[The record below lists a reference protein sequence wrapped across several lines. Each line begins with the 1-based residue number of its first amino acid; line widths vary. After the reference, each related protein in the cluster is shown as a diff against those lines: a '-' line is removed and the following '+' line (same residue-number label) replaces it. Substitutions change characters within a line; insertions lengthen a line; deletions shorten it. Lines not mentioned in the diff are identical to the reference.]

1 MGLGKRVFAVVVGS
15 SPNLLGFGAALIRVA
30 FGATLALAHGMGKL
44 PPAEGFVA
52 GVAKLGFPLPGVFAW
67 AAGLAEFAGGLLLAV
82 GLLTRPAAAF
92 MAFTMGVAFFGFHA
106 GDPFRA
112 REMAMLYGVVAL
124 GFLVGGSGRF
134 GLDALLVRR
143 RGGAVV
149 SSGGGR

>member
-1 MGLGKRVFAVVVGS
+1 MGLGKRVFAIVGGS
-15 SPNLLGFGAALIRVA
+15 TPSLFGGGAALIRVA

-52 GVAKLGFPLPGVFAW
+52 AVGALGFPLPGVFAW

-92 MAFTMGVAFFGFHA
+92 VAFTMGVAFFGQHA
-106 GDPFRA
+106 GDPFGA
-112 REMAMLYGVVAL
+112 REMALLYGVVAL
-124 GFLVGGSGRF
+124 GFLIGGSGPF
-134 GLDALLVRR
+134 GLDALLGQRR
-143 RGGAVV
+143 GAVV